1 MDVGSIVNEF
11 RGVLPRAL
19 DGAGHH
25 RLVAAVATRDA
36 PADRGRARP
45 TGADRDVAHR
55 IARHPGGA
63 AGWQVCR
70 CGAGV
75 VGARC
80 RRAHAD
86 PPPLRVRTLRRHRIG
101 RLSYEKL
108 KFNHD
113 PLLPKSL
120 ATGNLSGPATAGA
133 YLIRHVDGPRPW
145 VVWVHGAGQGQPMDL
160 FFSRAGRL
168 HHDLGFNVALPVQP
182 GHGFR
187 RTAWPTYPD
196 REPLA
201 NVAGMMRS
209 VSEVR
214 ALMRW
219 LQPQSTSIAVSGVS
233 MGSPVAA
240 LVSALEKDVDA
251 VAVYTPI
258 LALNAMIAHHLARGG
273 PASERFRPLLQ
284 SDDVTVMTSVID
296 PLSVEPLVPAAPPA
310 GGGCMERPNGVARA
324 CDCIS
329 PTLERPTVLVRR
341 QPRRAHLLPP
351 DSGGHRR
358 VPRRRA
364 HGVIAVRLTGSAAAC
379 RL

>member
-11 RGVLPRAL
+11 RGVVPRAL
-19 DGAGHH
+19 EGLDTTDWSPASPRGMRQLTEVVLDQLALTGMSLIGSRATPVALPAG
-25 RLVAAVATRDA
+25 RYAA
-36 PADRGRARP
+36 
-45 TGADRDVAHR
+45 
-55 IARHPGGA
+55 A
-63 AGWQVCR
+63 AQELS
-70 CGAGV
+70 ALGV
-75 VGARC
+75 E
-80 RRAHAD
+80 RAHAE

-113 PLLPKSL
+113 PLLPNSL
-120 ATGNLSGPATAGA
+120 AAGKVSGPATAGA
-133 YLIRHVDGPRPW
+133 YLIRHDGGPRPW

-168 HHDLGFNVALPVQP
+168 HHELGFNVALPVQP

-187 RTAWPTYPD
+187 RAAWPTYPD

-214 ALMRW
+214 ALLRW

-240 LVSALEKDVDA
+240 LASALEKDVDA

-258 LALNAMIAHHLARGG
+258 LGLNAMIARHLARGG
-273 PASERFRPLLQ
+273 PASERFRPLLE
-284 SDDVTVMTSVID
+284 SADVAAMTSVID
-296 PLSVEPLVPAAPPA
+296 PLGVEPLAPP
-310 GGGCMERPNGVARA
+310 
-324 CDCIS
+324 
-329 PTLERPTVLVRR
+329 
-341 QPRRAHLLPP
+341 
-351 DSGGHRR
+351 HRR
-358 VPRRRA
+358 LVVGAWNDQMALRESTIALHQRWNGRLYWYDGSHVGHIFSRR
-364 HGVIAVRLTGSAAAC
+364 IQAVTEEFLADALTA
-379 RL
+379 